1 MCDRGVVVR
10 LALDLSREARG
21 GQTPPEASDAE
32 ARKRRLTWTLV
43 IVAVVLVAA
52 FSGYIWFLRNRRP
65 EADLGASDAV
75 SGGRVATRL
84 SALLD
89 RSYDYGWSRVERD
102 LSPVAYGRW
111 DPFRSLLPETVRI
124 VPADEASPR
133 EPEPVEAGPPEPE
146 PPKVRLTG
154 VLKSG
159 DKAIALL
166 VVDGRSTI
174 ARVGDMPFYGAQVRA
189 IDEKSI
195 TISFRETDYTYQ
207 LGGERR

>member
-1 MCDRGVVVR
+1 MRRVR
-10 LALDLSREARG
+10 A
-21 GQTPPEASDAE
+21 
-32 ARKRRLTWTLV
+32 
-43 IVAVVLVAA
+43 
-52 FSGYIWFLRNRRP
+52 
-65 EADLGASDAV
+65 
-75 SGGRVATRL
+75 
-84 SALLD
+84 
-89 RSYDYGWSRVERD
+89 
-102 LSPVAYGRW
+102 
-111 DPFRSLLPETVRI
+111 
-124 VPADEASPR
+124 

-159 DKAIALL
+159 DEGHCTA
-166 VVDGRSTI
+166 GGGWRSTI

>member
-1 MCDRGVVVR
+1 MLDRRVVVR
-10 LALDLSREARG
+10 LALDLSRGAQSGGGPPQADDVEAKR
-21 GQTPPEASDAE
+21 
-32 ARKRRLTWTLV
+32 RRLTWTVV

-52 FSGYIWFLRNRRP
+52 FSGYVWFLRNRRP
-65 EADLGASDAV
+65 EADPGASDAV
-75 SGGRVATRL
+75 TGGRVGTRL

-89 RSYDYGWSRVERD
+89 RSYEYGWSRVEGE

-111 DPFRSLLPETVRI
+111 DPFMSLLPEPLRM
-124 VPADEASPR
+124 VPVDEPSSPG
-133 EPEPVEAGPPEPE
+133 PEPVETE
-146 PPKVRLTG
+146 PPRVRLTG

-166 VVDGRSTI
+166 VVDGRNTM
-174 ARVGDMPFYGAQVRA
+174 ARVGDAPFYGAQVRA